1 MPKRSRIAS
10 VSLASLVSPAAR
22 AMRGWLVAGLLL
34 SGLSACTHVRPY
46 EREYLTRPG
55 MDPTGELQA
64 AEFEAHV
71 QSARE
76 GAIGGRN
83 TVESTGGG
91 CGCN

>member
-1 MPKRSRIAS
+1 MSTRRVITGA
-10 VSLASLVSPAAR
+10 LLVLITTFSAA
-22 AMRGWLVAGLLL
+22 
-34 SGLSACTHVRPY
+34 ACSHVKPY

-55 MDPTGELQA
+55 MDLSSEAHA

-76 GAIGGRN
+76 GAIGGRG